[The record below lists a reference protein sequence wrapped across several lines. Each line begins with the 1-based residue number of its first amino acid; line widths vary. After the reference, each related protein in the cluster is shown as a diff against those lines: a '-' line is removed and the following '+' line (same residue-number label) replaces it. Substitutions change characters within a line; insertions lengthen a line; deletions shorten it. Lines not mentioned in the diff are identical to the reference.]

1 MGFGKNFEKRL
12 KFIWKLTGL
21 VGQLWLPESA
31 LSFFVLS
38 VLQLLFSSCAWIRP
52 LACPFGVKRRWFK
65 ERVLMMKAEA
75 KKSLLCGEQWMV
87 FHQAANG
94 IMWIY
99 LTQEVS
105 SLKPRVSRWMNTSL
119 ISTFVVCVSSATLVR
134 YWPAYC
140 WFFYQYLPLFCL
152 LLPFLLF
159 PVRRHYCMY
168 EYS

>member
-31 LSFFVLS
+31 LSLFVIS

-75 KKSLLCGEQWMV
+75 KKSLLCGEPWMV
-87 FHQAANG
+87 FHQAANA

-99 LTQEVS
+99 LTQEAS
-105 SLKPRVSRWMNTSL
+105 SLKPRVSRWLNTSL
-119 ISTFVVCVSSATLVR
+119 MYIIFMVCVSSATLVGHWSACSMACIVDSLTNVCH
-134 YWPAYC
+134 YSVCYC
-140 WFFYQYLPLFCL
+140 RFCC
-152 LLPFLLF
+152 F
-159 PVRRHYCMY
+159 
-168 EYS
+168 

>member
-1 MGFGKNFEKRL
+1 MGFGKNFENRL

-31 LSFFVLS
+31 LSLFVIS

-87 FHQAANG
+87 SHQAANG
-94 IMWIY
+94 IMWIC
-99 LTQEVS
+99 LTQEARS
-105 SLKPRVSRWMNTSL
+105 HKPRVSRWLNTSL
-119 ISTFVVCVSSATLVR
+119 MYIIFMVCVSSATLVGHWSACSMACVVDSFTNVCH
-134 YWPAYC
+134 YSVCYC
-140 WFFYQYLPLFCL
+140 RFC
-152 LLPFLLF
+152 
-159 PVRRHYCMY
+159 C
-168 EYS
+168 S